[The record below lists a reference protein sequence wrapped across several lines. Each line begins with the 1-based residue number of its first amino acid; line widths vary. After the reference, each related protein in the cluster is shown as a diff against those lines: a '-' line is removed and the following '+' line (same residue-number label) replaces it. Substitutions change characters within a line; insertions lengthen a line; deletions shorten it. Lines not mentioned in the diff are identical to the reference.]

1 MVNRYYTDTG
11 DPFEND
17 TKQNDLD
24 HIKKNLTDIFEHGD
38 FGDFQTEELENT
50 TTEDVKE
57 YIEYMKEQKILDIRH
72 LNSASIEDE
81 KEMVDFCDYLGAA
94 VCDSSLQTKME
105 THFLESSDFAAA
117 VSVIQTGS
125 NGVTVRI
132 DALEDIPEFLKKKW
146 RDIFD
151 EQEKKVD
158 FIYLKN
164 QFGLK
169 K

>member
-1 MVNRYYTDTG
+1 MTNRYYTDTG

-38 FGDFQTEELENT
+38 FGDSQTEGLNNVT
-50 TTEDVKE
+50 ARDVKN
-57 YIEYMKEQKILDIRH
+57 YIKQLKEDNILDIRY
-72 LNSASIEDE
+72 LNSTSIEEGE
-81 KEMVDFCDYLGAA
+81 KIDFCDYLSTAT
-94 VCDSSLQTKME
+94 CDCCVQEKME
-105 THFLESSDFAAA
+105 VHFLESNDFAAA

-146 RDIFD
+146 IDIID
-151 EQEKKVD
+151 EQEKMTD
-158 FIYLKN
+158 FTYLKN

>member
-38 FGDFQTEELENT
+38 FGDFQTKELMNVT
-50 TTEDVKE
+50 NEDIKN
-57 YIEYMKEQKILDIRH
+57 YLTLLKDDRIIDIDHLD
-72 LNSASIEDE
+72 STSIEDE
-81 KEMVDFCDYLGAA
+81 EEMVDFCDYLGAT
-94 VCDSSLQTKME
+94 VCNSPLQTKMDV
-105 THFLESSDFAAA
+105 HFLESNDFAIA
-117 VSVIQTGS
+117 VSVLQTGFK
-125 NGVTVRI
+125 GVTLKI
-132 DALEDIPEFLKKKW
+132 DPLEDIPEFLKKKW
-146 RDIFD
+146 RDIID